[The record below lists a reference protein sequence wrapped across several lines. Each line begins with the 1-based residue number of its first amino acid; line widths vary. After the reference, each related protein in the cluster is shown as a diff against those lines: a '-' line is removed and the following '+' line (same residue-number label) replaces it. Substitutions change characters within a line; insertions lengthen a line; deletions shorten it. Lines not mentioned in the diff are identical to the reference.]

1 MEDTPDQPGEPRS
14 SSATAGLRPSRRIQ
28 PANLLGLVAGLVG
41 VAGIAASAWVYSE
54 TQRDIGRISTDI
66 AQIKLSLELFGKQH
80 ATTAPPPAA
89 TPDPALA
96 DLANRLS
103 ALEENWR
110 SGATAAAA
118 PAALPPITDTAATG
132 AVVPQGGDCLP
143 TGTRFMV
150 AAGDVYPVCGTPAK
164 VEIGAVDD
172 GFITLADGTV
182 IAQGGTIGLPA
193 SQCMIG
199 VVPADGG
206 AVSGFAEIKV
216 TC

>member
-1 MEDTPDQPGEPRS
+1 LEETPDVQSEPRS
-14 SSATAGLRPSRRIQ
+14 GDPATRRQQLRRVHSP
-28 PANLLGLVAGLVG
+28 NVLGLVAGLVG

-66 AQIKLSLELFGKQH
+66 AQIKLSLELFGKQQ
-80 ATTAPPPAA
+80 ANAAPPP
-89 TPDPALA
+89 TSDTALS

-103 ALEENWR
+103 VLEENWR
-110 SGATAAAA
+110 GGAPLANT
-118 PAALPPITDTAATG
+118 PSALPPIPDSTITG

-172 GFITLADGTV
+172 GYITLADGTV
-182 IAQGGTIGLPA
+182 IAQGGTIGLPG

-206 AVSGFAEIKV
+206 AISGFAEIKV